1 MKYESENLGTLE
13 IDPNTIITFPK
24 GFIGLEDCTRFS
36 LFHEEKENP
45 IVHWLQSLDQ
55 PDITFSVVD
64 PSILGIRYEVTL
76 DDDEAEILKI
86 KDPEDIA
93 FLLIVRKTDEVIDIN
108 TLHNDVKANAIAPLV
123 INIKERIGLQKTTV
137 ICELVFR
144 NATAED

>member
-1 MKYESENLGTLE
+1 MKFESETLGTLE
-13 IDPNTIITFPK
+13 IHPDTVITFPQ
-24 GFIGLEDCTRFS
+24 GFIGMEDCKRFS

-76 DDDEAEILKI
+76 TDDEAGILKI
-86 KDPEDIA
+86 QNPEDIA
-93 FLLIVRKTDEVIDIN
+93 FLLIVRKSDDAIDIN

-144 NATAED
+144 NADSQ